1 MPSTPTTS
9 TWSSTCAA
17 RDAHADAGDGHAR
30 DGWCPA
36 GRRRSRAA
44 GTAPG
49 GQTPGGI
56 LGVPGG
62 KLEAGETPLAALA
75 RELLEELGI
84 HVRSAEALIRLP
96 WRYGDRELLLDAWR
110 VSSWRGEPRSLEAQP
125 LQWMLPAR
133 VDPMIL
139 APADRVIL
147 AALMAPL

>member
-1 MPSTPTTS
+1 MPTPTPATVM
-9 TWSSTCAA
+9 
-17 RDAHADAGDGHAR
+17 HVMAGVLLDGTGRVLLAQR
-30 DGWCPA
+30 PA
-36 GRRRSRAA
+36 GKHLA
-44 GTAPG
+44 GFWEF
-49 GQTPGGI
+49 
-56 LGVPGG
+56 PGG
-62 KLEAGETPLAALA
+62 KREAGETPLAALA

-125 LQWMLPAR
+125 LQWMLPAS
-133 VDPMIL
+133 VDPVLL

>member
-1 MPSTPTTS
+1 MPTPTPATVM
-9 TWSSTCAA
+9 
-17 RDAHADAGDGHAR
+17 HVMAGVLLDGTGRVLLAQR
-30 DGWCPA
+30 PA
-36 GRRRSRAA
+36 GKHLA
-44 GTAPG
+44 GFWEF
-49 GQTPGGI
+49 
-56 LGVPGG
+56 PGG

-147 AALMAPL
+147 AELRAPL

>member
-1 MPSTPTTS
+1 MPTPIPATVM
-9 TWSSTCAA
+9 
-17 RDAHADAGDGHAR
+17 HVMAGILLDDTGRVLLAQR
-30 DGWCPA
+30 PA
-36 GRRRSRAA
+36 GKHLA
-44 GTAPG
+44 GFWEF
-49 GQTPGGI
+49 
-56 LGVPGG
+56 PGG

-125 LQWMLPAR
+125 LQWLLPAR

-147 AALMAPL
+147 AELRGPRAPL